1 MTVFS
6 LGGTASNDIHGHKFV
21 NSPEPGSSVVEYG
34 MLAVVVSDDTAVT
47 KEEGGH
53 ASRSVKELERVSWV
67 SSASVLSVLSL
78 TLCGMFDPLALFLCQ
93 RCILCDCLVLSN

>member
-1 MTVFS
+1 
-6 LGGTASNDIHGHKFV
+6 
-21 NSPEPGSSVVEYG
+21 
-34 MLAVVVSDDTAVT
+34 MLAVVAVSDDTAAT

-53 ASRSVKELERVSWV
+53 ASKSVKELERVSSV
-67 SSASVLSVLSL
+67 SSASVLSVLPL